1 MSGSAGA
8 EPEARSLLRV
18 AAFGAL
24 AMLGPLLVGVLASLT
39 QPGRSFRV
47 EGPGPVI
54 AVCGGLAIAAALIVA
69 GARTQPLTLGLMTG
83 SAFAIGSLVRDG
95 SFAGPA
101 LTLASGAVGSF
112 VAGRDPSVRD
122 GSRRE
127 FHVLL
132 VTVALLAAPL
142 ALLARQSPTQASS
155 QLAGLPVLASA
166 TPRGNLAAGYVLHGR
181 PGRFLDGADL
191 VRVERRGIGSWTASG
206 ALRLPENCRVPDGVD
221 GTDRRDVFTAAPT
234 RSGILLASVD
244 VARAC
249 YVQAERVVVGV
260 GPPGTTRIEAVTIAG
275 EEVDVPVGAGGAYV
289 VLLEDDTIA
298 ANFVRVTF
306 HDARGTLLDSK
317 PLTGPGDYMNLAYIS
332 RLIARPGDVE
342 VAARDPVTVSKY
354 IVTPAEFLQL
364 CGSRPPHGDG
374 FVTIGIVRREDGVT
388 REVVLG
394 TGMPLSSGHP
404 RPDPPVVRPSSGVP
418 CFVR

>member
-1 MSGSAGA
+1 MSGSTGA
-8 EPEARSLLRV
+8 EPEARGLLRV
-18 AAFGAL
+18 AAFGAA
-24 AMLGPLLVGVLASLT
+24 AMLGPPLVGILIALT
-39 QPGRSFRV
+39 QPGGSFRV
-47 EGPGPVI
+47 EGLGPVI
-54 AVCGGLAIAAALIVA
+54 AVCGGLAIVAALIVA
-69 GARTQPLTLGLMTG
+69 AARTEPLTLGLMTG

-95 SFAGPA
+95 SFEGAA
-101 LTLASGAVGSF
+101 LTLASGAAGGY
-112 VAGRDPSVRD
+112 VAGRDPTVRG

-127 FHVLL
+127 LHVLL
-132 VTVALLAAPL
+132 VVAAMLAAPL

-166 TPRGNLAAGYVLHGR
+166 TPRGDRAAGYVLHGR

-191 VRVERRGIGSWTASG
+191 IRVERRGIGSWTASG
-206 ALRLPENCRVPDGVD
+206 ALRLPEDCRFPDGVD
-221 GTDRRDVFTAAPT
+221 ATDRRDVVVPT
-234 RSGILLASVD
+234 HVRMGIRLASVD

-260 GPPGTTRIEAVTIAG
+260 GPPGTTRIEAVTISG
-275 EEVDVPVGAGGAYV
+275 EEVDVPVGVGGAYV

-332 RLIARPGDVE
+332 GLHGPRSLDTPPDTH
-342 VAARDPVTVSKY
+342 VTVSKY
-354 IVTPAEFLQL
+354 IITPAEFLRL
-364 CGSRPPHGDG
+364 CGTRPPHGDG

-404 RPDPPVVRPSSGVP
+404 RPDPPVVRPSAGVP